1 MTTPPPTGDPELDRA
16 LAEMAA
22 QTAKFEEVSRLLQET
37 RGRGESAG
45 GQVAV
50 EITPQGSLAAL
61 HIDPRA
67 MRLGSKA
74 LTEAIVEAYRLAEED
89 VTGRS
94 FDIARTVTET

>member
-1 MTTPPPTGDPELDRA
+1 MITPPPTGDPELDRV

-22 QTAKFEEVSRLLQET
+22 QTAGFEEISRLLQET

-50 EITPQGSLAAL
+50 EVTPAGSLAAL

-67 MRLGSKA
+67 MRLGSRA
-74 LTEAIVEAYRLAEED
+74 LSEAIVEAYRLAEED
-89 VTGRS
+89 VTGQS
-94 FDIARTVTET
+94 FDIARTATGP

>member
-1 MTTPPPTGDPELDRA
+1 MTTPPRTGDPELDRA

-22 QTAKFEEVSRLLQET
+22 QTSRLEEVSRLLGET

-50 EITPQGSLAAL
+50 ELAGTGTLADL

-67 MRLGSKA
+67 LRLGSKA
-74 LTEAIVEAYRLAEED
+74 LVEAIKEAFGRAEED
-89 VTGRS
+89 VAERS
-94 FDIARTVTET
+94 HALARTVFEP

>member
-1 MTTPPPTGDPELDRA
+1 MTTPHTGDPEIDRA

-22 QTAKFEEVSRLLQET
+22 HTARFEEVSRLLDET

-50 EITPQGSLAAL
+50 ELKATGSLAAL

-67 MRLGSKA
+67 MRLGSQA
-74 LTEAIVEAYRLAEED
+74 LAEAIVAAFRLAEED
-89 VTGRS
+89 VAAQS
-94 FDIARTVTET
+94 YDVARTVFDT

>member
-16 LAEMAA
+16 IAEMVA
-22 QTAKFEEVSRLLQET
+22 QTAGFEEMSRRLEET

-50 EITPQGSLAAL
+50 ELTPTGSLAAL

-67 MRLGSKA
+67 LRMGSQA
-74 LTEAIVEAYRLAEED
+74 LSEALLEAFRRAEED
-89 VTGRS
+89 VASQS
-94 FDIARTVTET
+94 FELAKTLFER

>member
-1 MTTPPPTGDPELDRA
+1 MTSPHTGDPEIDRA

-22 QTAKFEEVSRLLQET
+22 QTARFEEVSRLLEET

-50 EITPQGSLAAL
+50 ELRHTGSLAGL

-67 MRLGSKA
+67 MRLGSQA
-74 LTEAIVEAYRLAEED
+74 LADAILEAFRLAEED
-89 VTGRS
+89 MAGQS
-94 FDIARTVTET
+94 YDLARTVFGT

>member
-22 QTAKFEEVSRLLQET
+22 LTAGFEEVRRRMEDT

-50 EITPQGSLAAL
+50 ELTPTGSLAAL

-67 MRLGSKA
+67 LRLGSQA
-74 LTEAIVEAYRLAEED
+74 LAEAIMEAFGKAEED
-89 VTGRS
+89 VAGQSYELAKTL
-94 FDIARTVTET
+94 FEQ